1 MPDIAA
7 IMIRPEEAGSYII
20 FTDGTNFYAK
30 NGLTGRIDFQGTD
43 AASVIQAA
51 IDALTKGGTIYL
63 KEGLYPISKTINIT
77 NNGVR
82 IVGAGAPPFQ
92 EPLNT
97 NTIPAHGTVL
107 YPTSDFTQGN
117 YIFQSVDTT
126 HGRTGVEIRNI
137 MIYGKDP
144 SGTTRANA
152 IYAQN
157 NYHLT
162 IENVDVFYAYSDAID
177 LEPYGAGG
185 DSNNVINCVLMNI
198 GGVAVKDW
206 VYESKVIGVEVLNAK
221 WGIDANHNVMVIGC
235 TVDSALQYAFLVRD
249 ACTLVGSQIFANSGY
264 NNVFVSGSYITVVGN
279 YLINAGNAGTGGANA
294 ASIQLS
300 AAQNV
305 VIAGNVVLT
314 NNNKTSYFLYQGT
327 SGLSSGTILVI
338 GNKFIGTPT
347 SGLYYDASPGSMVMI
362 GNQGLNPLPAS
373 TVSIAANSTTT
384 IGPYPYP
391 VYVILSAPGNATSV
405 SLTRSGT
412 STSLPVQSSYFLYP
426 GDSLSVTEGATA
438 QTAYI
443 VPL

>member
-7 IMIRPEEAGSYII
+7 LTIRPEEAGSYII
-20 FTDGTNFYAK
+20 FTDGANFYAK
-30 NGLTGRIDFQGTD
+30 NGITGRIDFQGTD

-92 EPLNT
+92 EPLET
-97 NTIPAHGTVL
+97 GTVPVHGTVL
-107 YPTSDFTQGN
+107 YPTPDFALGN
-117 YIFQSVDTT
+117 YIFSSVDTV
-126 HGRTGVEIRNI
+126 HGRSGVEIRNL

-144 SGTTRANA
+144 TGTTRANA
-152 IYAQN
+152 VYALN

-162 IENVDVFYAYSDAID
+162 IENVDVMCAYSDAID
-177 LEPYGAGG
+177 LMPYGAGG
-185 DSNNVINCVLMNI
+185 DSNNVINCVLMDV
-198 GGVAVKDW
+198 GGVAVRDW
-206 VYESKVIGVEVLNAK
+206 VYESKVIGVEVLSAK
-221 WGIDANHNVMVIGC
+221 WGIDANNSVMVIGC
-235 TVDSALQYAFLVRD
+235 AVVTAFQHAFLIRNSC
-249 ACTLVGSQIFANSGY
+249 ALVGSQIFGYSGY
-264 NNVFVSGSYITVVGN
+264 NNVFISGRYITVVGN
-279 YLINAGNAGTGGANA
+279 FLTNAGEAGTGGANA
-294 ASIQLS
+294 ASIQLG
-300 AAQNV
+300 AAQDV

-314 NNNKTSYFLYQGT
+314 NNNKTSYFLYQAT
-327 SGLSSGTILVI
+327 SGLPSGAILVT

-362 GNQGLNPLPAS
+362 DNQGLNPLPAS
-373 TVSIAANSTTT
+373 TVSVGANATTT

-391 VYVILSAPGNATSV
+391 VQVILSAPSGATGV
-405 SLTRSGT
+405 SLNRRGT
-412 STSLPVQSSYFLYP
+412 STPLPIQSSYILYP
-426 GDSLSVTEGATA
+426 GDTLSVTEGATA